1 MPRPKTTTGTYGQIS
16 AKASDT
22 RPASSKWR
30 AWCRYGDADGETRIV
45 QAFGRTRPAAVDRLK
60 KKLIGRK
67 RVGPLGETI
76 TPDTTVGE
84 LVLMW
89 FERYKTTK
97 GSRPQTVGQYY
108 AQIHPAENGSADKVT
123 ILGSPLG
130 RQKIGTV
137 RASQA
142 ENYLNSLPAG
152 TIRRWHK
159 TILTGAFDM
168 AVLDD
173 ALEVNP
179 FTRTTPSTRSAPRPR
194 AFTADQYAQYRQLET
209 DYFARPHCRTDRRF
223 LDITELTYELA
234 GRLGE
239 ALAVRW
245 EDIDFDAGTVAITG
259 TIVDK
264 DDTGKKKVRRQD
276 YPKTDESAG
285 VVKVST
291 GCLSMLRRR
300 KLATRPGAV
309 LVFENRPRDRKH
321 APGPINPDDVRGV
334 YRKIVAGTE
343 LDWSTPKT
351 LRKTAVTRVY
361 AALGLGAAQEMARHK
376 PGSKVTQTHYIDRD
390 GTVVDYSAAL

>member
-1 MPRPKTTTGTYGQIS
+1 MPRPKITTGTYGTIS

-30 AWCRYGDADGETRIV
+30 AWTRYGDADGETRIV
-45 QAFGRTRPAAVDRLK
+45 QAFGRTKPAAVDRLK

-89 FERYKTTK
+89 FERYRDTK

-108 AQIHPAENGSADKVT
+108 AQIHPAENGAADKVT
-123 ILGSPLG
+123 ILGSSLG
-130 RQKIGTV
+130 RQKIGPL

-142 ENYLNSLPAG
+142 ENYLNWLPAG

-179 FTRTTPSTRSAPRPR
+179 FTRTTPSTRNAPRPR
-194 AFTADQYAQYRQLET
+194 AFTADQLAQYRELET
-209 DYFARPHCRTDRRF
+209 AYFARPRCRTDRRF
-223 LDITELTYELA
+223 LDVTELVYELA

-245 EDIDFDAGTVAITG
+245 EDVDFNAGTVAITG

-264 DDTGKKKVRRQD
+264 DEFGKKKVRRQEFA
-276 YPKTDESAG
+276 KTDESAA
-285 VVKVST
+285 VVRVSAA
-291 GCLSMLRRR
+291 CLSMLRRR
-300 KLATRPGAV
+300 KLAARPDAV

-321 APGPINPDDVRGV
+321 TPGPINPDDIRSVF
-334 YRKIVAGTE
+334 RKIVAGTE

-351 LRKTAVTRVY
+351 LRKTAVTRVFD
-361 AALGLGAAQEMARHK
+361 AHGLGAAQEMARHK
-376 PGSKVTQTHYIDRD
+376 PGSKVTEKHYLDRS

>member
-1 MPRPKTTTGTYGQIS
+1 MPRPKTTAGTYGEIT
-16 AKASDT
+16 AKSSDT

-30 AWCRYGDADGETRIV
+30 AWCRYGDADGETRLV
-45 QAFGRTRPAAVDRLK
+45 QAYGRTKPAAVDRLK
-60 KKLIGRK
+60 KKLVGRK

-76 TPDTTVGE
+76 TPDITVGE

-108 AQIHPAENGSADKVT
+108 AQIHPAEKGSADKVT

-130 RQKIGTV
+130 KQKIGRV
-137 RASQA
+137 RASMA
-142 ENYLNSLPAG
+142 ENYLNQLPAG

-179 FTRTTPSTRSAPRPR
+179 FDRTTPSTRSAPRPR
-194 AFTADQYAQYRQLET
+194 AFTVEQYAQYRQLET
-209 DYFARPHCRTDRRF
+209 AYFARPRCRTDRRF
-223 LDITELTYELA
+223 LDVTQLTYELA

-245 EDIDFDAGTVAITG
+245 EDIDYDAGTVEITG

-285 VVKVST
+285 VVKVSAA
-291 GCLSMLRRR
+291 CLSMLRKR
-300 KLATRPGAV
+300 KLAARPDAV
-309 LVFENRPRDRKH
+309 LVFETRH
-321 APGPINPDDVRGV
+321 GGPINPDDIRGV

-351 LRKTAVTRVY
+351 LRKTAVTRVF
-361 AALGLGAAQEMARHK
+361 AAHGLGAAQEMARHK

-390 GTVVDYSAAL
+390 GTVVDYSEAL